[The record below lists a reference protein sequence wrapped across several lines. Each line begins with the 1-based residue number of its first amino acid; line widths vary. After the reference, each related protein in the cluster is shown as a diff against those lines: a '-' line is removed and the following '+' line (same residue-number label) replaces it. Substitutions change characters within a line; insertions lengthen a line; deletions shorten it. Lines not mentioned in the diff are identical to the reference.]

1 MHYLLHTFETKWL
14 KLIFSQSNQTTCN
27 WKHLQLTTKHV
38 VVMLSALTAQL
49 MLFHLWHHINCSRMT
64 LLSLT
69 HQECGPG
76 TLQLKEH
83 SSINAW
89 LITLWEQE
97 KVKVLLLLLMVILFL
112 FHWWFV
118 SDLSRSTLLSNRI
131 YWLTDT
137 AMYCAITIIGK
148 YSTPVEQLHVRNY
161 CRLKWN
167 IFVS

>member
-118 SDLSRSTLLSNRI
+118 SYLFNNGAHAEAHVYVALHGQLSNRM
-131 YWLTDT
+131 YSLTDT
-137 AMYCAITIIGK
+137 AIKWTIAIIRK
-148 YSTPVEQLHVRNY
+148 YSIVQYT
-161 CRLKWN
+161 C
-167 IFVS
+167 